1 MNLQTGLGGGFA
13 LGTWPGVQ
21 GTSANASP
29 QGPVTAAQQGFG
41 VQAAG
46 GAGAKVSGHTVGV
59 LSVGTISLVLLVYL
73 WWSLPR

>member
-1 MNLQTGLGGGFA
+1 MMLDTGLGGGFA

-29 QGPVTAAQQGFG
+29 QGPQTAAQQGFG
-41 VQAAG
+41 VQASG
-46 GAGAKVSGHTVGV
+46 GAGLSGHTIGV
-59 LSVGTISLVLLVYL
+59 LSTGTIALALLVYL

>member
-1 MNLQTGLGGGFA
+1 MQLQTGLGGGFA

-29 QGPVTAAQQGFG
+29 QGPMTAAQQGFG
-41 VQAAG
+41 VSANGNG
-46 GAGAKVSGHTVGV
+46 GRMTGHAIGV
-59 LSVGTISLVLLVYL
+59 LSTGTIALALLVYI